1 MNDLEDIKNS
11 ANLCLN
17 CKNPMCK
24 KGCPIETNIPEFISK
39 IKENKFEEA
48 YKILQENNIMSE
60 ICSTVCPTE
69 NQCMGKCI
77 RGIKTEPIKINKLEK
92 FVNNWAEVN
101 GIEHGIE
108 IKEKNDIKVAIV
120 GSGPAGIACATEL
133 LKEGFEVT
141 IFEKEEKI
149 GGLLEYGIPDFR
161 LPRKTLKKVIEK
173 LIKMGLKLE
182 LGKALGKDFSI
193 KDLKEKFKYIF
204 LAIGA
209 GISNTYKLTD
219 EASDNIFIADEFLKS
234 FNNHE
239 EIKNLGNVVVIGG
252 GNVAIDSARAAIRMG
267 ATSVTI
273 AYRRNEELM
282 PARKIEIEDAI
293 NDGVNIIYLTK
304 VISANLENG
313 KIKGITCIKTKIENN
328 KVIDIE
334 NSEFVLEADSII
346 FAIGLIPDTRLLEQ
360 NGITIENKMVKVDE
374 NYMTNIEDVFAGG
387 DLVETK
393 STVCRAIATGKKV
406 SKAIIEKTKNIV
418 YKCWQ
423 TETVNI

>member
-1 MNDLEDIKNS
+1 MDNLEKIKNS

-24 KGCPIETNIPEFISK
+24 KGCPIETKIPEFISK

-77 RGIKTEPIKINKLEK
+77 KGIKTEPIKINELEK
-92 FVNNWAEVN
+92 FVNDWAKTNNIEYNIEVKNKN
-101 GIEHGIE
+101 G
-108 IKEKNDIKVAIV
+108 IKVAIV
-120 GSGPAGIACATEL
+120 GSGPAGLACANEL

-161 LPRKTLKKVIEK
+161 LPRTAMKKVTEK

-193 KDLKEKFKYIF
+193 TDLKEKFKYIF

-219 EASDNIFIADEFLKS
+219 EKCDNIYIADEFLKLYS
-234 FNNHE
+234 NHKNIE
-239 EIKNLGNVVVIGG
+239 NLGNVIVIGG
-252 GNVAIDSARAAIRMG
+252 GNVAIDSARTAVRMG
-267 ATSVTI
+267 AESVTI

-293 NDGVNIIYLTK
+293 NDGVNILYLTK
-304 VISANLENG
+304 VISASVEDE
-313 KIKGITCIKTKIENN
+313 KIKEITCIKTEIKDS
-328 KVIDIE
+328 KAVDIE
-334 NSEFVLEADSII
+334 GTEFKLKADSII
-346 FAIGLIPDTRLLEQ
+346 FAIGLIPDAKILEQ
-360 NGITIENKMVKVDE
+360 NGIIIEDKMVKVDE
-374 NYMTNIEDVFAGG
+374 NHMTNIEGVFAGG

-406 SKAIIEKTKNIV
+406 AKAIIEKTQK
-418 YKCWQ
+418 K
-423 TETVNI
+423 

>member
-418 YKCWQ
+418 YKC
-423 TETVNI
+423 